1 MDSGSGLRPVRND
14 VGGGGGAR
22 PFGEPP
28 SPVTAPSIHRYM
40 PQPHRLVI
48 PGPAQREPGI
58 HARLPDAAWIPAQ
71 ACGLSGTT
79 SAAAEGRERFGEPP
93 GSVIAPSI
101 HRHTPQ
107 PRRLVIPGPAQ
118 REPGI
123 HARLPD
129 AAWIP
134 AQACGLSGM
143 TSAEEEG
150 RERFG
155 EPPGPV
161 IASSIPPAHVV
172 TPPAR
177 HSGARAAGTRNPRE
191 LTGCR
196 MDSGSALRPVR
207 NDGGGSDGRAGP
219 CAEPSGNTKKAT
231 SHQGRGLRTDGDVW
245 RAIQRSSS
253 LSLSGLS
260 SHCLASAGGSL
271 RSVITGHFGVSSAL
285 SSL

>member
-143 TSAEEEG
+143 TSA
-150 RERFG
+150 G
-155 EPPGPV
+155 E
-161 IASSIPPAHVV
+161 
-172 TPPAR
+172 
-177 HSGARAAGTRNPRE
+177 GARDRSASRPAPSPPRQFTGTCRNP
-191 LTGCR
+191 TGSSFR
-196 MDSGSALRPVR
+196 
-207 NDGGGSDGRAGP
+207 GP
-219 CAEPSGNTKKAT
+219 RSGNPEST
-231 SHQGRGLRTDGDVW
+231 
-245 RAIQRSSS
+245 RAYRMPHGFR
-253 LSLSGLS
+253 LSP
-260 SHCLASAGGSL
+260 AA
-271 RSVITGHFGVSSAL
+271 RPE
-285 SSL
+285 